1 LERIAKLVLE
11 SATDY
16 AIITMD
22 LAGTITYWSPGAV
35 DILGWAAQDAIG
47 QSVDIIFTPEDRASN
62 IPAME
67 LGNALSHGRSIDERW
82 HVKKDGSVFWASG
95 EMLPLVDGG
104 PPEGFLKI
112 LRDRTQQKRA
122 EELQHLL
129 TQELGHRIKNMIA
142 VTQSVV
148 NQSFRGA
155 QDIETA
161 KQAILQR
168 LAVLSSAQDILV
180 AGSTDGTPLGE
191 LIGKALALAEE
202 RGRASRIRIEG
213 PHLHVGPRAATSIA
227 LIVHE
232 LLTNALKY
240 GALSRDEGA
249 ISVAWRHSTL
259 EGAPALEL
267 VWTESEGPA
276 VVPPTQSGF
285 GSRLVR
291 SGITGAKSTVE
302 LDFAPEGLQCRI
314 VADLKGVQSD

>member
-1 LERIAKLVLE
+1 MERIAKLVLE

-142 VTQSVV
+142 V
-148 NQSFRGA
+148 N
-155 QDIETA
+155 
-161 KQAILQR
+161 
-168 LAVLSSAQDILV
+168 
-180 AGSTDGTPLGE
+180 
-191 LIGKALALAEE
+191 
-202 RGRASRIRIEG
+202 
-213 PHLHVGPRAATSIA
+213 
-227 LIVHE
+227 
-232 LLTNALKY
+232 
-240 GALSRDEGA
+240 
-249 ISVAWRHSTL
+249 
-259 EGAPALEL
+259 
-267 VWTESEGPA
+267 
-276 VVPPTQSGF
+276 
-285 GSRLVR
+285 
-291 SGITGAKSTVE
+291 
-302 LDFAPEGLQCRI
+302 
-314 VADLKGVQSD
+314 